1 MCDVIGTFLHYSY
14 EPVSKVRASEMV
26 HLEGSGKVGTLDADN
41 YTSDWNNP
49 SLDVS
54 CHCLQ
59 RNHLW

>member
-41 YTSDWNNP
+41 YTRFFYKKPVYKKPGLESP
-49 SLDVS
+49 KS
-54 CHCLQ
+54 
-59 RNHLW
+59 